1 MGDVMKVMWFSGRS
15 CVGIVRVLSEYDGIQ
30 YYIGSPPFSEFS
42 PNREEDDIQW
52 IADWGARF
60 PKEVGDVLFDGD
72 PLRNG
77 STVVI
82 KEHFRKAAPK
92 PKCSVC
98 GTTENVRYTGG
109 WKQPYLCNSID
120 CIPF

>member
-1 MGDVMKVMWFSGRS
+1 MKVIWFSGRS

-60 PKEVGDVLFDGD
+60 PREVGDILFGEDT
-72 PLRNG
+72 LRNG
-77 STVVI
+77 SSVQIPVN
-82 KEHFRKAAPK
+82 KEQAEAMVK
-92 PKCSVC
+92 V
-98 GTTENVRYTGG
+98 GMM
-109 WKQPYLCNSID
+109 YLELK
-120 CIPF
+120 